1 MVLSAIYVSNNDYA
15 GWPEEQLKC
24 PMVTSL
30 RKLYQFYLVVHTSC
44 VMQHIIMYV
53 SVVWIPNVL
62 KTYTHT
68 HAHAHTSFLCIV
80 LSFLVSRQ
88 EQHNAA
94 VEEEAQATEQEE
106 KEDNQKDCPS
116 L

>member
-1 MVLSAIYVSNNDYA
+1 
-15 GWPEEQLKC
+15 
-24 PMVTSL
+24 
-30 RKLYQFYLVVHTSC
+30 
-44 VMQHIIMYV
+44 MYV
-53 SVVWIPNVL
+53 SVVCITYVL

-68 HAHAHTSFLCIV
+68 HTHTSFLCIV

-106 KEDNQKDCPS
+106 KKDNQKNCPS